1 MKKFGVIAV
10 LAGVI
15 IIGCGGAGDTGNLP
29 SLYQGSWSGNW
40 SSPDANDSGAIAFT
54 VAVDG
59 SLTGTIANKS
69 GSGTFG
75 GLINKSGHLT
85 AVGSFASGGNM
96 VIGGMVT
103 MSSGRISS
111 NFNYTQMGIQYGGSF
126 DCGAGGGTTG
136 STSSTGSTG
145 G

>member
-1 MKKFGVIAV
+1 MYKYGLIAV
-10 LAGVI
+10 AAGLL

-29 SLYQGSWSGNW
+29 SLYQGSWSGTWN
-40 SSPDANDSGAIAFT
+40 SPDANDSGNIAFT

-59 SLTGTIANKS
+59 SLTGTISNKS
-69 GSGTFG
+69 ASGTIG
-75 GLINKSGHLT
+75 GLINKSGKLT
-85 AVGSFASGGNM
+85 AVASFASGGNM
-96 VIGGMVT
+96 VIGGAVV

-126 DCGAGGGTTG
+126 DCGTASG
-136 STSSTGSTG
+136 STGSTGSTG